1 MESARNFSF
10 FEEYKSK
17 GNEIMLSFES
27 FKTMAEIISK
37 GEEAIFCYE

>member
-27 FKTMAEIISK
+27 LKTMAEIISK
-37 GEEAIFCYE
+37 GE